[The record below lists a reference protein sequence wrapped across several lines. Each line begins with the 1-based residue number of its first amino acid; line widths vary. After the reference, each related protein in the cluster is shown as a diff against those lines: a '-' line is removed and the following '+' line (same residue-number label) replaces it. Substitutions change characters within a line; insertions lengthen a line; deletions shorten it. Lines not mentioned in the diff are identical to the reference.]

1 MRRAP
6 TAYGTALA
14 SFSRSVDPVSGVEP
28 GRATRIVLGT
38 AVLGVVC
45 GAAWHELTAPSSAT
59 RGSATIDC
67 PPAPSRSGGD
77 RPSDGP
83 VPVWRVGGVI
93 GRLDLAHRT
102 LAIDGATLSIDV
114 DTVILVDCKRAP
126 LRALR
131 EGGRADVVYEERD
144 GRNVVIVVEAEG
156 EQH

>member
-1 MRRAP
+1 M
-6 TAYGTALA
+6 
-14 SFSRSVDPVSGVEP
+14 
-28 GRATRIVLGT
+28 
-38 AVLGVVC
+38 
-45 GAAWHELTAPSSAT
+45 
-59 RGSATIDC
+59 
-67 PPAPSRSGGD
+67 
-77 RPSDGP
+77 
-83 VPVWRVGGVI
+83 WRVGGVI